1 MGRINKAKYS
11 VDIQSVSICFAKR
24 VYVCLSPLHFIF
36 IMIITNVFERWTFVG
51 SEHLRTRQKR
61 KTNIN
66 RQTNKGHP
74 LDCHK
79 TQCFQLTPLPTRR
92 HLLPVNSR
100 KPLKLLSL
108 SFRIVL
114 LYRCQ
119 VRGNKTRDY
128 PGLRL
133 VYTFVLA
140 VSMSSKCFRNRTFL
154 FKAYSCN
161 YFLVL
166 ILFNKF

>member
-1 MGRINKAKYS
+1 MNLFWNESKDKIVWLNWCIMGRINKAKYS
-11 VDIQSVSICFAKR
+11 VAILVQSVGICFAKR
-24 VYVCLSPLHFIF
+24 VYVCLSPIHCIF
-36 IMIITNVFERWTFVG
+36 IMIITNTFEGWTFVG

-61 KTNIN
+61 KANRN

-79 TQCFQLTPLPTRR
+79 TQCFQLPPLPSRR

-114 LYRCQ
+114 LYVVKVGGTKPGIIQ
-119 VRGNKTRDY
+119 V
-128 PGLRL
+128 
-133 VYTFVLA
+133 
-140 VSMSSKCFRNRTFL
+140 
-154 FKAYSCN
+154 
-161 YFLVL
+161 
-166 ILFNKF
+166 